1 MRAKENAAMS
11 VTDLLESMGTAGE
24 AVGARGEF
32 MVPVADPVALR
43 SHFAQEGYVVVRH
56 AVPGSLCQAALAAFE
71 RDVKPSRAYFKRHA
85 SSDKRQGGRGQRRPD
100 HAPWRQAARPAAGE
114 LARGRAHLRDQGAG
128 SLACGQGGQGGDPG
142 NQLEALIGRRQRA
155 AKCGLGADKALAP
168 GA

>member
-1 MRAKENAAMS
+1 MS

-85 SSDKRQGGRGQRRPD
+85 SSDFERHVFTEAGFMKYPIMNLQDRRSTSASSG
-100 HAPWRQAARPAAGE
+100 APVSPSLPTLRSATSWPSCSVSPAG
-114 LARGRAHLRDQGAG
+114 
-128 SLACGQGGQGGDPG
+128 
-142 NQLEALIGRRQRA
+142 
-155 AKCGLGADKALAP
+155 
-168 GA
+168 